1 MFYFLVNFLLLF
13 FQRGWEP
20 LFVKHFKHNTVDPK
34 CFQGSQKKKKRKNGK
49 ENNGGKNADSK
60 SISSSDR
67 GTWLHTTL
75 SKKKK
80 KKSSYKTR
88 ATYLKSKAEG

>member
-1 MFYFLVNFLLLF
+1 MFYFLVGFLLF

-34 CFQGSQKKKKRKNGK
+34 CFKGTQKKKKGQM

-60 SISSSDR
+60 TTNSSGR
-67 GTWLHTTL
+67 GTWLHTIL
-75 SKKKK
+75 QVKKI

-88 ATYLKSKAEG
+88 ATYVKSKAEG